1 VEGEEDLR
9 LYHGFPAAGPTLCN
23 WNQHFKLDPEFF
35 GVWARIIKQ
44 VPNSTLIM
52 LRYPEVFFPLF
63 APFPPPYVVLFLG
76 VVCAQI
82 MKEASNRTQLVMRY
96 LDILFPSFLFLFLGS
111 VWAQIMEQ
119 ISISTLII
127 LRIYA

>member
-52 LRYPEVFFPLF
+52 LRYPEVFFSLF

-76 VVCAQI
+76 GVWARI

-96 LDILFPSFLFLFLGS
+96 LDILFPSFIFYFWGVCGRKSWNKFLL
-111 VWAQIMEQ
+111 A
-119 ISISTLII
+119 L
-127 LRIYA
+127 